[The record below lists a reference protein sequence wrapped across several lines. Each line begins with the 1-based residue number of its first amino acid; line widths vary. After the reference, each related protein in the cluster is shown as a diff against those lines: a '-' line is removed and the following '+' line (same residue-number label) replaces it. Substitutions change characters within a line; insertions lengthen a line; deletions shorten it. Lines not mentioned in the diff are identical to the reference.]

1 MRVRSS
7 STFAGD
13 RAPSSDA
20 SPDPQPGGVAP
31 AEYASKAAQSARP
44 GPKGPQAS
52 KPAQAKASEGSG
64 DIAIVGRACRLPGAA
79 SIADLWAMLAAGRCA
94 VTTIPEDRWSLE
106 RLIHPRGPER
116 GRTYTWAAGT
126 LDDIWGFDPAAFGLS
141 PREAE
146 QMDPQQRLLLEV
158 AWEALEDAGIRP
170 SKIAGTDT
178 GVFIGASALDHA
190 NLRILDIAAADAYMM
205 TGNTLSI
212 VSNRIS
218 YIFDLHGPSFTVD
231 TACSSA
237 LVALNE
243 AVVSLRSGRIDTAI
257 VGGVN
262 ILASPHSFVGF
273 SQASMLSRRGLCQA
287 FSANAD
293 GYVRSEG
300 AAVLVLRTREAAAR
314 AGDHVHAMI
323 VGCDVNSDGRTNG
336 ISLPSKT
343 FQARLLQKLYI
354 DANLDPNDIAFVEA
368 HGTGTPVGDPIEAT
382 AIGEVLARG
391 RAAPLPIGSVKTNI
405 GHMEAAS
412 GFGGVL
418 KAMLALEHDVL
429 PPSLHSAE
437 LSPHIDFDALN
448 LAVAREAVP
457 LPRAPGKT
465 RLAGV
470 NSFGFG
476 GTNAHVVLADPPAV
490 EVSAVVAAPA
500 YLVLSA
506 HSRAAL
512 GALVAD
518 YAARLEV
525 ADDETAA
532 NVIAATATRRD
543 RLAHRL
549 VVPVGERAA
558 MVATLDRLCDE
569 DQDVVGAARGTAI
582 DRDAPVCFVFSGNG
596 SQFAGMGLVAY
607 ERNASFRA
615 RLDAVSTAFESLAG
629 WSIVET
635 LHAEDLAAQLEL
647 TRISQPLLFAI
658 QSAACHALGEL
669 GLTPSFVVGHSVGE
683 VAAAEAAGI
692 LDAAGALQTIY
703 SRSVHQELAFDHGAM
718 AVVIGSREA
727 TEAVLDELPGLEIA
741 ACNSP
746 RAFTLSGSKEE
757 IGKLSDVA
765 RRHKARVRKLDLK
778 YPFHSALMAP
788 VERPLLRSLAG
799 LRHAAPSKAAFLSTV
814 TGDAIT
820 EDQLDAHYW
829 WRNVREPVRFSDAI
843 SAAAKAGARVFVE
856 IGPNPTLLSHVND
869 TIEERTATI
878 ATLGI
883 MEKRDKGGDPL
894 TAAVASAIA
903 RGARIDETRA
913 FGSGPTPGV
922 HVPLPSYPWQRK
934 TFRLAETVESPAL
947 VRATTWHP
955 LIGSR
960 YGTDTLEWYS
970 SLDTSLHPWLADHC
984 VDGRAILPGAAFAEM
999 ALAVARDW
1007 LKLDQAIV
1015 ADLEITSP
1023 MQLTPDTSREVLC
1036 RLSPLVNHLEI
1047 LSRPRLS
1054 QTPWQTHATAKIVR
1068 DATVGVLPE
1077 AEDHAPL
1084 SPSHP
1089 VTGAEIYA
1097 MAERA
1102 GLQYG
1107 PSFRKLETAAAVRP
1121 DRIVLDLTKEDAEA
1135 AFGVDPAR
1143 MDACFHALVLIFSS
1157 LREAVHGTAYIPVRF
1172 GEITLRRPGAT
1183 FTKARIDVLRRDER
1197 IIIAN
1202 FLLTDEAGD
1211 VVVFM
1216 RDARFQAI
1224 RTMRVGDTVKQ
1235 MIYQTAVLAGEPTAA
1250 RNDKPISLAAFRA
1263 VDRAGPGMTDD
1274 FVLLEGWAT
1283 ALALQTARGLAT
1295 ANFIDVEALVET
1307 GRLPARTRPWLEN
1320 MLVSLD
1326 RSGLCHKDRLGRHI
1340 DPEIELPDPDAIL
1353 RTIAQEHQ
1361 GLSAELLVAASTIT
1375 AIDAIVAGTGDTTAK
1390 SLSAKVVDGYELGS
1404 SQAHA
1409 AAVALGRM
1417 MRASFPSWP
1426 KDRAMRILQIGYGPL
1441 TNVVVRLS
1449 DEMQAQVVVLDP
1461 DRRRL
1466 ERARMSFAERGD
1478 LGFIE
1483 KVEDLP
1489 AAGFDI
1495 VVAAGA
1501 LYRHRRRTGFWAGL
1515 RRAMARGALLAA
1527 IEPAPSFFRDLVLG
1541 LNTRLSAEE
1550 DEGFDG
1556 LSVDEADWLDTMQS
1570 VGMSGAEVR
1579 SVAIDAGAALLLSAQ
1594 IEAERRHWT
1603 GSGTAIIVGD
1613 GNAHGTQTMSA
1624 FATLLASSGLHVSMV
1639 LDGEIDSEHLVE
1651 TPAFIV
1657 FFANETDRDVAAV
1670 KGLSD
1675 KCLRLKRLADS
1686 LGQQA
1691 TRLWLVVA
1699 GATLADGSDGSAVAA
1714 GFWAFSR
1721 TLANERPTLDIRRID
1736 IADGIRPEA
1745 LADRLRDLVLSD
1757 TDETEIVL
1765 RQNATHVVRFE
1776 TGSNHDGRGGRAEAA
1791 RLRRGE
1797 GSGIDRI
1804 HWDAVARQAPGP
1816 TEVEIA
1822 VEAIGLNF
1830 RDVMF
1835 GLGLLPEEI
1844 LENGFAGPTLG
1855 LECSGRIERVGGA
1868 VKGLKPGD
1876 RVIAFAKSA
1885 FSTHVTTLAAVVAPI
1900 PGNLSFETAA
1910 TIPVAFLTAY
1920 HALMLCARLKPG
1932 ETVLIHGGAGGVG
1945 LAAIQI
1951 ARWRGAHV
1959 IATAGSPEKR
1969 ALLVSLGA
1977 EHVFDSRSGAFAEDV
1992 RRVTDGG
1999 VAVVLNSLSGEAMER
2014 SIGILKPFGRFV
2026 ELGKRDYVAN
2036 THVGLRPFRRN
2047 LSYFGVDLD
2056 QLLLDD
2062 PATSRLLMR
2071 SVLRLFASG
2080 ELAPL
2085 PYRAFDASETT
2096 EAFRLMQQS
2105 GHIGKLVVRPP
2116 ALSDITLRQRRT
2128 FPVAPDKLH
2137 LITGGFGGF
2146 GLETARWLAAKGA
2159 RNIMLVGR
2167 SGAAS
2172 PAAREALASLA
2183 AQGVRVRAE
2192 ALDVADKAA
2201 SQRLFARFGRD
2212 LPVLGGVIHA
2222 AMVLDDALVANLTA
2236 DKMER
2241 VLRPKVAGA
2250 DTLDQLTR
2258 DMRLDYFVL
2267 YSSAT
2272 TLIGNPGQA
2281 AYVAANGYLEG
2292 VARRRRKAGLPALAI
2307 AWGAIEDVGVLARS
2321 DATREALAAR
2331 VGIKGMLA
2339 QDALRLMGE
2348 ALGSAGP
2355 DAVVTIAPINWS
2367 AARQHLSVLK
2377 GPTYRKLA
2385 SQDEAAAAEKDK
2397 VNIVA
2402 LVAQNTPEEARKII
2416 SGLIIDEIARVLR
2429 LPREDVARTTPLSEI
2444 GLDSLMAVELALGLE
2459 ERFTLDAPLSTTAS
2473 SFTVNELA
2481 DHVIGLA
2488 TGTMSENEAIAR
2500 TMMERH
2506 LGPASG
2512 LQDIGETAELVR
2524 AKSQTMK
2531 GILD

>member
-1 MRVRSS
+1 MRLKPSAASLSTAVEKSTSPIRSHDS
-7 STFAGD
+7 RDHD
-13 RAPSSDA
+13 R
-20 SPDPQPGGVAP
+20 
-31 AEYASKAAQSARP
+31 
-44 GPKGPQAS
+44 
-52 KPAQAKASEGSG
+52 G
-64 DIAIVGRACRLPGAA
+64 DIAIVGRSCRLPGAP
-79 SIADLWAMLAAGRCA
+79 SVADLWTMLVEGRCA
-94 VTTIPEDRWSLE
+94 ITRIPDDRWSLD
-106 RLIHPRGPER
+106 RMLHPRGPER
-116 GRTYTWAAGT
+116 GKTYTWSAGT

-146 QMDPQQRLLLEV
+146 QMDPQQRVLLEL

-170 SKIAGTDT
+170 SAMAGTDT

-212 VSNRIS
+212 ISNRIS

-257 VGGVN
+257 VGGIN

-287 FSANAD
+287 FSAGAD
-293 GYVRSEG
+293 GYVRAEG
-300 AAVLVLRTREAAAR
+300 GAVLVLRTREAAER
-314 AGDHVHAMI
+314 AGDRVYAHI
-323 VGCDVNSDGRTNG
+323 VGSDVNSDGRTNG
-336 ISLPSKT
+336 ISLPSKV
-343 FQARLLQKLYI
+343 FQARLLEKLYI
-354 DANLDPNDIAFVEA
+354 ERGLDLDAIAFVEA

-382 AIGEVLARG
+382 AIGETLARG
-391 RAAPLPIGSVKTNI
+391 RAEPLPIGSVKTNI

-412 GFGGVL
+412 GLGGVL
-418 KAMLALEHDVL
+418 KAMLALEHDLL
-429 PPSLHSAE
+429 PASLHSGE
-437 LSPHIDFDALN
+437 LNPHIDFADLN
-448 LAVAREAVP
+448 LAVAREALP
-457 LPRAPGKT
+457 LTRQAGLR

-476 GTNAHVVLADPPAV
+476 GTNAHVVLADAP
-490 EVSAVVAAPA
+490 VVAASPVA
-500 YLVLSA
+500 VAPSYLVLSA

-518 YAARLEV
+518 YAARLDA
-525 ADDETAA
+525 ADEASATAI
-532 NVIAATATRRD
+532 VAATGSRRD
-543 RLAHRL
+543 RLPHRL
-549 VVPVGERAA
+549 VLPTGPRAE
-558 MVATLDRLCDE
+558 MVASLDRLCE
-569 DQDVVGAARGTAI
+569 EEGVVVGAARGTAI
-582 DRDAPVCFVFSGNG
+582 ERDAPVCFVFSGNG

-607 ERNASFRA
+607 ARNPVFRA
-615 RLDAVSTAFESLAG
+615 RIDAISEAFEALAG

-635 LHAEDLAAQLEL
+635 LHADDLGQRLEL
-647 TRISQPLLFAI
+647 TQISQPLLFAI
-658 QSAACHALGEL
+658 QSAACHALAAL

-692 LDAAGALQTIY
+692 LDDANALKTIF
-703 SRSVHQELAFDHGAM
+703 SRSLHQELTLGLGGM
-718 AVVIGSREA
+718 AVVIGSRET
-727 TEAVLDELPGLEIA
+727 TEAILETLPGLGIA
-741 ACNSP
+741 ASNSP
-746 RAFTLSGSKEE
+746 RAFTVSGTKED
-757 IGKLSDVA
+757 IAKLPDTA
-765 RRHKARVRKLDLK
+765 RRHKARVRKLDLQ

-799 LRHAAPSKAAFLSTV
+799 LKHGPASRATFLSTV
-814 TGDAIT
+814 TGAGVEHD
-820 EDQLDAHYW
+820 ELDAHYW
-829 WRNVREPVRFSDAI
+829 WRNVREPVLFSDAVTV
-843 SAAAKAGARVFVE
+843 AAKAGARVFVE
-856 IGPNPTLLSHVND
+856 IGPNPTLLSHIND
-869 TIEERTATI
+869 TIDERTATI

-894 TAAVASAIA
+894 AAAVALAIA
-903 RGARIDETRA
+903 RGAAIDEAKA
-913 FGSGPTPGV
+913 FGSGPAAGMGV
-922 HVPLPSYPWQRK
+922 ALPTYPWQRK
-934 TFRLAETVESPAL
+934 TYRLPDTVESPGLIRSAH
-947 VRATTWHP
+947 WHP
-955 LIGSR
+955 LIGAR
-960 YGTDTLEWYS
+960 YGADTLEWHS
-970 SLDTSLHPWLADHC
+970 SLDTSMHPWLADHC

-1007 LKLDQAIV
+1007 LGTEQATI

-1023 MQLTPDTSREVLC
+1023 MQLTPDASREVLC
-1036 RLSPLVNHLEI
+1036 RLSPSTNQLEI
-1047 LSRPRLS
+1047 LSRPRLG
-1054 QTPWQTHATAKIVR
+1054 QTPWQTHASAKIVR
-1068 DATVGVLPE
+1068 DATLGILPE
-1077 AEDHAPL
+1077 ADDHAPL

-1107 PSFRKLETAAAVRP
+1107 PSFRKLATASAVRP
-1121 DRIVLDLTKEDAEA
+1121 DRIVLDLTKEDGDP

-1157 LREAVHGTAYIPVRF
+1157 LRDAVHGTAYIPVRF
-1172 GEITLRRPGAT
+1172 GEIMLRRPGAT

-1202 FLLTDEAGD
+1202 FLLTDAAGD

-1216 RDARFQAI
+1216 REARFQAI
-1224 RTMRVGDTVKQ
+1224 RTTRSADAVKQ
-1235 MIYQTAVLAGEPTAA
+1235 MIYQTAVLASEPTAA
-1250 RNDKPISLAAFRA
+1250 RNDRPVALSAFHAADDGA
-1263 VDRAGPGMTDD
+1263 TAMSDD

-1283 ALALQTARGLAT
+1283 ALALQTARDLAT
-1295 ANFIDVEALVET
+1295 ANFIDVEALVGT
-1307 GRLPARTRPWLEN
+1307 GRLPAKTRLWLET

-1340 DPEIELPDPDAIL
+1340 DPEVDLPDPNEIL
-1353 RTIAQEHQ
+1353 RTIAHEHQ
-1361 GLSAELLVAASTIT
+1361 ELSAELLVAASTVN
-1375 AIDAIVAGTGDTTAK
+1375 AIRAIVAGSGDTLNRL
-1390 SLSAKVVDGYELGS
+1390 LSVKVIDGFELGS
-1404 SQAHA
+1404 SHAHA
-1409 AAVALGRM
+1409 AAASLGALL
-1417 MRASFPSWP
+1417 RASCASWP
-1426 KDRAMRILQIGYGPL
+1426 KDRAMRILQVGYGPL
-1441 TNVVVRLS
+1441 TSLVVPLG
-1449 DEMQAQVVVLDP
+1449 DAMQARVVVLDP

-1466 ERARMSFAERGD
+1466 ERARMSFVDRGD
-1478 LGFIE
+1478 LGFVDKI
-1483 KVEDLP
+1483 EDLP
-1489 AAGFDI
+1489 ADGFDI

-1501 LYRHRRRTGFWAGL
+1501 LHRHRRRLGFWAGL
-1515 RRAMARGALLAA
+1515 RRAMAPGALFAA

-1541 LNTRLSAEE
+1541 LDACLAA
-1550 DEGFDG
+1550 DETFDG
-1556 LSVDEADWLDTMQS
+1556 FSVTDADWLETMQA
-1570 VGMSGAEVR
+1570 VGLSGAQV
-1579 SVAIDAGAALLLSAQ
+1579 SPISTKAGSALLLSAQ
-1594 IEAERRHWT
+1594 LEPERRHWS
-1603 GSGTAIIVGD
+1603 GSGNAIIVGD
-1613 GNAHGTQTMSA
+1613 GDARSSQTMSA
-1624 FATLLASSGLHVSMV
+1624 FATLLASAGVHVTMV
-1639 LDGEIDSEHLVE
+1639 LDGAIEAEHLAE
-1651 TPAFIV
+1651 APAFVVI
-1657 FFANETDRDVAAV
+1657 FANEPDRHVSAV
-1670 KGLSD
+1670 KGLTEQ
-1675 KCLRLKRLADS
+1675 CMRLKGVADALGS
-1686 LGQQA
+1686 LT
-1691 TRLWLVVA
+1691 TRMWIVTA
-1699 GATLADGSDGSAVAA
+1699 GATASRAECGDVAA
-1714 GFWAFSR
+1714 GLWVFSR
-1721 TLANERPTLDIRRID
+1721 TVANEKPTLDIRRVD
-1736 IADGIRPEA
+1736 VADTMRADA
-1745 LADRLRDLVLSD
+1745 LAERLRDLVLCD

-1765 RQNATHVVRFE
+1765 RPDVTQVVRFE
-1776 TGSNHDGRGGRAEAA
+1776 TGSSHDHRGGKAEAA
-1791 RLRRGE
+1791 RLKRGE

-1804 HWDAVARQAPGP
+1804 HWDAIARQVPGP
-1816 TEVEIA
+1816 SDVEVA

-1844 LENGFAGPTLG
+1844 LEHGFAGPTLG
-1855 LECSGRIERVGGA
+1855 LECSGRVERVGAA
-1868 VKGLKPGD
+1868 VKGFKPGD
-1876 RVIAFAKSA
+1876 RVIAFAKNA
-1885 FSTHVTTLAAVVAPI
+1885 FSTHVTTPAALVAAI
-1900 PGNLSFETAA
+1900 PGDLSFETAA

-1951 ARWRGAHV
+1951 AHWRGARV

-1969 ALLVSLGA
+1969 ALLSSLGA

-1992 RRVTDGG
+1992 RRVTGEG

-2056 QLLLDD
+2056 QLLIDE
-2062 PATSRLLMR
+2062 PATSKLLMR

-2080 ELAPL
+2080 ELVPL
-2085 PYRAFDASETT
+2085 PYRAFDANETT

-2105 GHIGKLVVRPP
+2105 GHVGKLVVRPP
-2116 ALSDITLRQRRT
+2116 ALADVAVRQRRT
-2128 FPVAPDKLH
+2128 FPVASDRLH

-2192 ALDVADKAA
+2192 ALDISDKAA
-2201 SQRLFARFGRD
+2201 TQRLFARFGKD
-2212 LPVLGGVIHA
+2212 LPVLGGIIHA
-2222 AMVLDDALVANLTA
+2222 AMVLDDAMLATLTPE
-2236 DKMER
+2236 KMER

-2250 DTLDQLTR
+2250 ENLDRLTR
-2258 DMRLDYFVL
+2258 GMRLDYFVL

-2281 AYVAANGYLEG
+2281 AYVAANGHLEG
-2292 VARRRRKAGLPALAI
+2292 LARRRRRAGLPALAV

-2331 VGIKGMLA
+2331 VGIKGMIA

-2348 ALGSAGP
+2348 ALGTPNA

-2377 GPTYRKLA
+2377 APAYRKLA
-2385 SQDEAAAAEKDK
+2385 SQDEATTADKDK
-2397 VNIVA
+2397 VDIAA
-2402 LVAQNTPEEARKII
+2402 LVAANTPDEARKVI

-2459 ERFTLDAPLSTTAS
+2459 ERFTLNAPLSTTAS

-2488 TGTMSENEAIAR
+2488 TGTLSEDEAITR
-2500 TMMERH
+2500 TMVERH
-2506 LGPASG
+2506 LGSS
-2512 LQDIGETAELVR
+2512 AEAHDLGDRVEQVR
-2524 AKSQTMK
+2524 ANSHTMK
-2531 GILD
+2531 GILN